1 MAIILG
7 IVFMYAGSFKHRIE
21 IQRRHAKLFQ
31 IRQFFAYPV
40 QIAAIER

>member
-21 IQRRHAKLFQ
+21 IQRCHAKLFQ